1 MSLPNQLHICMMSR
15 AVVQHQTGGGMEMH
29 AEVLRRG
36 FVERGHRLTVI
47 TTPHLRGAV
56 RLDDTWGKTL
66 FVGHDMPVTYT
77 RDWWREGL
85 KALLDLHAHDPID
98 VIASQGK
105 AAFAYLGV
113 RSRLPVTERI
123 PTVVISHNTIMND
136 FQAQLAQLSRRPD
149 RVARW
154 LPRGIVYFL
163 DDRRR
168 LHLADGVTV
177 LSEEH
182 ARSMQRW
189 SAVEPRRITVIPNG
203 VDSVA
208 LTAGAPLRGLYRQ
221 QLGITD
227 DDVRIVL
234 VLARL
239 APEKGQQFLLESLV
253 HPEMQAHSRDVHVV
267 LAGEG
272 PARDSL
278 MAQTRS
284 LGLQDIV
291 TFLGRVPHDEVPGLL
306 AAADIVALPSVAEG
320 MPLSLLEAMA
330 CGLPVIASDIRAIA
344 SFIEDSV
351 TGRLVPVAQPAA
363 LARVLAQFV
372 TDQQYAADMG
382 GRARA
387 SVIAHYDQ
395 RSMVAA
401 FERVLIKTALG
412 GEKSGGTT
420 PEEGTQRMG
429 ESMVR

>member
-113 RSRLPVTERI
+113 RSRLPATERI

-136 FQAQLAQLSRRPD
+136 FRAQLAQLSRRPD

-154 LPRGIVYFL
+154 LPRGAVYFL

-168 LHLADGVTV
+168 LHLADGITA

-182 ARSMQRW
+182 AHSMQRW
-189 SAVEPRRITVIPNG
+189 SAVAPERITVIPNG

-208 LTAGAPLRGLYRQ
+208 LTAGAPLRGSYRQ
-221 QLGITD
+221 KLGIVD
-227 DDVRIVL
+227 DNVRIVL

-239 APEKGQQFLLESLV
+239 VRDKGQQFLIEALV
-253 HPEMQAHSRDVHVV
+253 HPEMQAHRRDVHVV

-272 PARDSL
+272 PARASL
-278 MAQTRS
+278 AAQTRS
-284 LGLQDIV
+284 LGLQDSV

-344 SFIEDSV
+344 SFIEDGV
-351 TGRLVPVAQPAA
+351 TGCLVPVAQPAA
-363 LARVLAQFV
+363 LARVLVQFV
-372 TDQQYAADMG
+372 TDQQFTANIG
-382 GRARA
+382 ERARA
-387 SVIAHYDQ
+387 AVATHYDQ
-395 RSMVAA
+395 QNMVTAY
-401 FERVLIKTALG
+401 ERVLLKTALG
-412 GEKSGGTT
+412 GEKSSGTMPDGGS
-420 PEEGTQRMG
+420 QSMG
-429 ESMVR
+429 ESMAR